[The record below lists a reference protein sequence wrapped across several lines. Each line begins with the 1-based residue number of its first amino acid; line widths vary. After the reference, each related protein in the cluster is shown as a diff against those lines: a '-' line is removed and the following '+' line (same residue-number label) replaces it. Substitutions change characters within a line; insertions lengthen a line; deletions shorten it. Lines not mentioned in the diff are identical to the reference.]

1 MRSNYL
7 QTMKILLLLVLLSTQ
22 LVAAVSVWDYLFFAE
37 DPWEL
42 RVLEEEVEA
51 PHVVASFNA

>member
-1 MRSNYL
+1 
-7 QTMKILLLLVLLSTQ
+7 MKILLLLVLLSTQ
-22 LVAAVSVWDYLFFAE
+22 SVAAVSVWDYLFFAE

-42 RVLEEEVEA
+42 RALEEEVEA

>member
-1 MRSNYL
+1 
-7 QTMKILLLLVLLSTQ
+7 MKILLLQVLLSTQ
-22 LVAAVSVWDYLFFAE
+22 SVAAVSVWDYLSFAE

-42 RVLEEEVEA
+42 RALEEEVEA